1 MTVEPAVPR
10 LRHQVPLLA
19 WLVVVWI
26 LLWGTWS
33 WANLLS
39 GLAIALVVMLLLP
52 LPPVVGSTRVR
63 PLPLIRFVGHFLGDV
78 VVSGAQV
85 AWRALGPGGVGQG
98 AIVRVQ
104 LRADS
109 DLLLTVVAETI
120 SLVPGS
126 LVLDLDREHR
136 LISVHLLHATRA
148 DRPPGHLRAGDHEVD
163 EEVPD
168 EADQRQRPDARAT
181 DDGGQRQQ
189 QRDGQR
195 DGDAGQQVG
204 PRPGAPQQDPD
215 DDQPDQQGQLMA
227 QPRPGRSDAHSPSS
241 AGTGP
246 SKTDSMYGVRSRRSR
261 AARSV

>member
-109 DLLLTVVAETI
+109 DLLLTVVSETI

-126 LVLDLDREHR
+126 LVLDLDREER
-136 LISVHLLHATRA
+136 LISVHLLHVADLADVERQKAAVLATEERIVRA
-148 DRPPGHLRAGDHEVD
+148 FGTVEDMAALAGD
-163 EEVPD
+163 P
-168 EADQRQRPDARAT
+168 
-181 DDGGQRQQ
+181 
-189 QRDGQR
+189 
-195 DGDAGQQVG
+195 AG
-204 PRPGAPQQDPD
+204 RTAP
-215 DDQPDQQGQLMA
+215 
-227 QPRPGRSDAHSPSS
+227 
-241 AGTGP
+241 
-246 SKTDSMYGVRSRRSR
+246 
-261 AARSV
+261 